1 MNNPYR
7 KLIQLKRL
15 GEYETQRLSLL
26 HVLQK
31 DKEAADKIKQ
41 LFDDA
46 ATADADDGFR
56 LMKEGMTLL
65 NQTVES
71 VVFRCASV
79 DDEVE
84 TSIKKEAKNE

>member
-41 LFDDA
+41 LFDDVI
-46 ATADADDGFR
+46 TADADEGFR
-56 LMKEGMTLL
+56 LMKEGMDLLCKTLS
-65 NQTVES
+65 NIE
-71 VVFRCASV
+71 
-79 DDEVE
+79 
-84 TSIKKEAKNE
+84 KEHNHDACD